1 MYDAPFD
8 ALTRVGWVLAA
19 VVAVALAA
27 RAVRVEQ
34 RRVHAG
40 ARSRPVRVAD
50 AGLDVLC
57 ALVVVAFVVLLGVI
71 VATVFG

>member
-1 MYDAPFD
+1 
-8 ALTRVGWVLAA
+8 VLAA
-19 VVAVALAA
+19 VVAVAFAA

-34 RRVHAG
+34 RRVDVG

-50 AGLDVLC
+50 TGLDVLC
-57 ALVVVAFVVLLGVI
+57 ALVVVAFIVLLGVI

>member
-1 MYDAPFD
+1 VYDAPFD
-8 ALTRVGWVLAA
+8 ALTRLGWGLAAA
-19 VVAVALAA
+19 VVVALAA

-34 RRVHAG
+34 RRVHVD

-50 AGLDVLC
+50 AGLDVVC

-71 VATVFG
+71 VAAVFG

>member
-8 ALTRVGWVLAA
+8 ALTRLGWGLAA

-34 RRVHAG
+34 RQVHLG

-50 AGLDVLC
+50 AGLDVVC
-57 ALVVVAFVVLLGVI
+57 ALSVAAFVVLLVVI

>member
-1 MYDAPFD
+1 VYDAPFD
-8 ALTRVGWVLAA
+8 ALTRLGWGLAA
-19 VVAVALAA
+19 VVVVALAA

-34 RRVHAG
+34 RRVHVDV
-40 ARSRPVRVAD
+40 RSRPVRVAD

-57 ALVVVAFVVLLGVI
+57 GLVVVGFVVLLGVI